1 MTWSGIGKFLLGI
14 ILAIAILI
22 GGSAVLALYFMYKVT
37 TPPPK
42 PVFANETVPA
52 KAQTP
57 PATKPTQPTPSPAAQ
72 SAAKPASDES
82 SSANPLEP
90 GEYIA
95 RVTWPQGLILRAEPN
110 LEAEQTG
117 GLENDQRIVVL
128 EESADKKWQRV
139 RLEDGEQEGWVKA
152 GNIERVQE

>member
-57 PATKPTQPTPSPAAQ
+57 PTTKPTQPTPSPAAQ
-72 SAAKPASDES
+72 STQPTSVES

-95 RVTWPQGLILRAEPN
+95 RVNWPQGLILRSEPN
-110 LEAEQTG
+110 LEAERTG

-139 RLEDGEQEGWVKA
+139 RLEDGEQEGWIKA